1 MTSSPSAG
9 PKLLAKTW
17 TRSRNC
23 MASIVFDASAI
34 LALLRDE
41 PGADVVA
48 QYIGDGLMSAVN
60 LQEVVKGLLR
70 REIPVDAA
78 VAMLDALHL
87 DVRPHGRDDAIAAA
101 KLYPATREFGS
112 GLGDRT
118 CMALAISEG
127 IPVLT
132 ADREW
137 ARIEIPGLKLLLAR

>member
-1 MTSSPSAG
+1 
-9 PKLLAKTW
+9 
-17 TRSRNC
+17 

-48 QYIGDGLMSAVN
+48 QYIGDGLISSVN
-60 LQEVVKGLLR
+60 FQEVIKGLLR
-70 REIPVDAA
+70 REVPIDAA
-78 VAMLDALHL
+78 LAMLDALHL

-101 KLYPATREFGS
+101 KLYPATKEFGS

-118 CMALAISEG
+118 CMALAIAEG
-127 IPVLT
+127 LPVLT

-137 ARIEIPGLKLLLAR
+137 AKIEIPGLTLSLAR